1 MQAHDGC
8 YANFDPFADPRAA
21 LWSFPACRSQQAVRA
36 MIPEIA
42 LVLGLAAVAVIL
54 FATQAFS
61 ADLTAIMLMAALLLT
76 GVVTPVEGL
85 AGFSNTATVTIAA
98 MLILS
103 AGLFKTGAVS
113 QLGHRLARMSAAN
126 LRVAVLALM
135 VAAGALSM
143 GLSDTAVVALFL
155 PAVMV
160 SARRADVSPSK
171 LLMPL
176 SFGAMFGGACTL
188 IGTSTN
194 ILLASI
200 AERHGQPALSMFEF
214 LPVGLVQVG
223 VGVTYMAVLGVRLL
237 PDRRS
242 AGGLAQ
248 EFAVG
253 EYLTEVVLLPEAK
266 SVGRSLGDSP
276 LVQDLGLEV
285 LEVIRDGAPRLRWP
299 SSNTVLQA
307 NDVLSVRGDAAKVSA
322 LLEREGVRVQAD
334 RHWRDEDLESEET
347 TLVEAVIAPFS
358 RLEGRTLKELR
369 VRDLFGA
376 TALAIRHRNVVMH
389 ERLEDVRLS
398 GGDALLVQVN
408 RDRLSQLNEDRA
420 FVLLSEVDAQAYR
433 KDKLILAVLIFA
445 GVVLAAALNLVP
457 IVVSAVTGCVLMV
470 LTRCLTVEEAY
481 EAIEWKVI
489 FLLAGVLTL
498 GVAMEKTGAALL
510 LSKAMIETVG
520 GWGPG
525 AMVAAF
531 YAVTSILTAMM
542 SSKATAAL
550 LAPVALSAAEA
561 MGISARP
568 FLMAVAFAASSSFMT
583 PIGYPTNMLV
593 YTPGQ
598 YTFADFFRIGV
609 PLTLLFWFLVTVLI
623 PVFWPF

>member
-1 MQAHDGC
+1 
-8 YANFDPFADPRAA
+8 
-21 LWSFPACRSQQAVRA
+21 

-42 LVLGLAAVAVIL
+42 LVLGLAAAAVIL
-54 FATQAFS
+54 FVTQAFP
-61 ADLTAIMLMAALLLT
+61 ADLTALMLMAALLLT

-113 QLGHRLARMSAAN
+113 QLGHRLARLSSGN
-126 LRVAVLALM
+126 LQSAVLALM
-135 VAAGALSM
+135 ATACVLSA

-200 AERHGQPALSMFEF
+200 AERHHQPALSMFEF
-214 LPVGLVQVG
+214 LPVGLAQVG
-223 VGVTYMAVLGVRLL
+223 VGLTYMTLLGTRLL
-237 PDRRS
+237 PNRPS

-266 SVGRSLGDSP
+266 SVGQSLGNSP

-285 LEVIRDGAPRLRWP
+285 LEVIRDGTRLRWP
-299 SSNTVLQA
+299 GSGTVLQA
-307 NDVLSVRGDAAKVSA
+307 NDVLSVRGDAAKVRA
-322 LLEREGVRVQAD
+322 LLEREGVRIQAD

-347 TLVEAVIAPFS
+347 TLLEAVIAPNS
-358 RLEGRTLKELR
+358 RLEGRTLRELR

-376 TALAIRHRNVVMH
+376 TALAIRHRNVVIH
-389 ERLEDVRLS
+389 ERLEDARLS
-398 GGDALLVQVN
+398 GGDALLVQVR
-408 RDRLSQLNEDRA
+408 RDRLSQLHEDRA
-420 FVLLSEVDAQAYR
+420 FVLLSEVDTQAQR
-433 KDKLILAVLIFA
+433 KDKLVPAVVIFL

-498 GVAMEKTGAALL
+498 GVAMEKTGTALL
-510 LSKAMIETVG
+510 LSKALIETVG

-531 YAVTSILTAMM
+531 YAVTAILTATM
-542 SSKATAAL
+542 SSKATAAI

-568 FLMAVAFAASSSFMT
+568 FLMAVAFAASASFMT

-609 PLTLLFWFLVTVLI
+609 PLTLLFWILVTVLI
-623 PVFWPF
+623 PVFWPFKLA